1 VRVGP
6 AKELQGGAGGGGVN
20 ERTWRKGDE
29 KSRCHFRD
37 LHPQGDGALRNRLQR
52 HLAGDATGSVSING
66 SADATLTVTV
76 ADDSHTHNTI
86 YYTETEVNN
95 AKLYQYG
102 NTGGVANAEG
112 TSGAVLGATRVT
124 PRIYVQTTNPGTTG
138 VVGDIWFEI

>member
-1 VRVGP
+1 M
-6 AKELQGGAGGGGVN
+6 
-20 ERTWRKGDE
+20 
-29 KSRCHFRD
+29 
-37 LHPQGDGALRNRLQR
+37 
-52 HLAGDATGSVSING
+52 AGDATGSVSING

-102 NTGGVANAEG
+102 NTGGVPNAEG
-112 TSGAVLGATRVT
+112 TSGAVRGATRVT

-138 VVGDIWFEI
+138 VIGDIWFEI